1 MTLQLKEFANMKKQA
16 TYCLVKQPKT
26 NRTIVYRKHPKK
38 QNKAMLMKSHN
49 CRAGSI
55 TIKKGAEPELTE
67 WWTKVGWDRLIF
79 FFDV

>member
-1 MTLQLKEFANMKKQA
+1 
-16 TYCLVKQPKT
+16 
-26 NRTIVYRKHPKK
+26 
-38 QNKAMLMKSHN
+38 MLMKSHN